1 MADPS
6 TAAPPPPPAV
16 RSSVIIGSGP
26 AAHTAG
32 IYLSRAALHPLLF
45 EGNPSQE
52 IAAGGQL
59 TTTTDIENFPGF
71 PEGIGGLELTE
82 RFAAQS
88 KRFGTEI
95 VSETVS
101 RVDLSSRPF
110 KLWLEG
116 QDPAQPPVLAHTLIV
131 ATGATSRKLD
141 VPGATEFWQ
150 KGISTCAVCDGALPV
165 YRKKPLVVVGGGD
178 SACEE
183 AQYLAK
189 FASKVL
195 LVHRRG
201 ELRASKIMAERTL
214 ANPKIEPIWHAEVV
228 EVKGDGRSMATVVVR
243 DVRTG
248 ALTEVAA
255 RGLFL
260 AIGHTPATG
269 FLGGQLA
276 LDEEGYVVTDAT
288 MRTSVPGVF
297 AAGDVQDKKYR
308 QAITAAGSGA
318 IAALECERMLAAEG
332 VH

>member
-1 MADPS
+1 MA
-6 TAAPPPPPAV
+6 AAPAEV
-16 RSSVIIGSGP
+16 KSCVIIGSGP

-32 IYLSRAALHPLLF
+32 IYLSRANLKPVLF
-45 EGNPSQE
+45 EGNLSME
-52 IAAGGQL
+52 ISAGGQL

-71 PEGIGGLELTE
+71 PDGIRGLELTE

-88 KRFGTEI
+88 KRFGTE
-95 VSETVS
+95 VVAETVS
-101 RVDLSSRPF
+101 RVDLSARPF

-116 QDPAQPPVLAHTLIV
+116 QDAAAPMLAHALIV
-131 ATGATSRKLD
+131 ATGATSRKLH
-141 VPGATEFWQ
+141 VPGADAYWQ
-150 KGISTCAVCDGALPV
+150 KGVSTCAVCDGALPV
-165 YRKKPLVVVGGGD
+165 YRNKPLIVVGGGD

-183 AQYLAK
+183 AMYLSK

-195 LVHRRG
+195 LVHRRDA
-201 ELRASKIMAERTL
+201 LRASRIMAERAL
-214 ANPKIEPIWHAEVV
+214 SNPKIQPVWNSEVI
-228 EVKGDGRSMATVVVR
+228 EIKGDGKLMQAAAVRNVV
-243 DVRTG
+243 TG
-248 ALTEVAA
+248 AVEDVAA

-276 LDEEGYVVTDAT
+276 LDDEGYVVTDAS
-288 MRTSVPGVF
+288 MRTSVLGVF